1 MHVYVVTGLSAVF
14 ASIRR
19 MWRVWRKWR
28 RDTSPSRYL

>member
-1 MHVYVVTGLSAVF
+1 MFMVTGLSAVF

-19 MWRVWRKWR
+19 TWRVWRRWR